1 MDRTAVAAA
10 NQLTAAWARTCGA
23 GSTVLSGAGVL
34 PLLAVLCAA
43 ASGPARTELS
53 AAVGLPAE
61 DAVRHATDLL
71 AELAAAP
78 AVRSALGV
86 WSRADLPLTD
96 WWSRSVPADVR
107 GVLRD
112 DPAASQAS
120 IDEWVE
126 RSTGGLLTRLPIKIK
141 ASMQLILASALSVR
155 TRWVAPFGDT
165 RFRIAEGPWAGR
177 RDTAMLSRT
186 INDLD
191 LVAVVDTPVGPLTR
205 LRVVGTDDVDVHLVL
220 GEPRRRAHEVL
231 PAAIESLTGR
241 WPVLT
246 GSHLLPGKPA
256 PGVVVCDEPS
266 RTPQPILR
274 TLTPRF
280 TVTGG
285 HDLLARP
292 TLFGLSAA
300 SNTSK
305 GHFPGISPAPLA
317 ISSAAQDAVARFS
330 AVGFEAAAVT
340 AFGMMLGAALPAGT
354 ARVVSLRMDRPL
366 GFVAVHRPTQ
376 LVLVAGWVAEPEE
389 HPEEDY

>member
-1 MDRTAVAAA
+1 MDRTAVTSA

-43 ASGPARTELS
+43 ASGPARQELS
-53 AAVGLPAE
+53 AVVGLPAE

-86 WSRADLPLTD
+86 WSGADLPLTD

-107 GVLRD
+107 GVLGD
-112 DPAASQAS
+112 DPADSQAT

-126 RSTGGLLTRLPIKIK
+126 RSTDGLLTKLPIKIE
-141 ASMQLILASALSVR
+141 ASTLLVLASALSVR

-165 RFRIAEGPWAGR
+165 PFRIDAGPWAGR
-177 RDTAMLSRT
+177 RDIAMLSRT
-186 INDLD
+186 TNDLD
-191 LVAVVDTPVGPLTR
+191 LLTVVATPVGSLTR
-205 LRVVGTDDVDVHLVL
+205 LRVVGTDDIDVHLVL
-220 GEPRRRAHEVL
+220 GEPERRAHEVL

-241 WPVLT
+241 WPVRT
-246 GSHLLPGKPA
+246 GSQLVPGKPE
-256 PGVVVCDEPS
+256 PGVVVGDEPS
-266 RTPQPILR
+266 RTPEPILR

-280 TVTGG
+280 TVTGS

-292 TLFGLSAA
+292 RLFGLSSA
-300 SNTSK
+300 SNTSQ
-305 GHFPGISPAPLA
+305 GHFPGISPVPLA
-317 ISSAAQDAVARFS
+317 ISTAAQDAVALFT
-330 AVGFEAAAVT
+330 AAGFEAAAVT

-366 GFVAVHRPTQ
+366 GFVAVHRPTR

-389 HPEEDY
+389 YPGTPD